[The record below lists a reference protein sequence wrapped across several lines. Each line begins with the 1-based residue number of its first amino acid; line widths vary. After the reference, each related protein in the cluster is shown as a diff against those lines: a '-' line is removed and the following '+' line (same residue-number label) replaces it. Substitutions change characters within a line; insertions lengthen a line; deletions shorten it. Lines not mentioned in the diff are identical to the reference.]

1 MNLFFPVQSPASP
14 SADATGHWLLQTGRA
29 ITLLPAAGGH
39 LNVANGEL
47 WATLSDAR
55 SAWPRLTPQAR
66 LERCATFKDYFLH
79 AGESMAVPP
88 GARVVI
94 ESTGR
99 SQTTPT
105 AFAWSP
111 SITHAKQPAQPRRAG
126 VVQASSELAQALAQ
140 VARALR
146 HLAAALLVPPQRDT
160 GAARSPCL

>member
-1 MNLFFPVQSPASP
+1 MNLFFPAQSPASP

-29 ITLLPAAGGH
+29 ITLSPVTGGQ
-39 LNVANGEL
+39 LDVANGQL

-55 SAWPRLTPQAR
+55 SAWQRLTPKAR

-79 AGESMAVPP
+79 AGESLAVPP
-88 GARVVI
+88 GARVVL

-99 SQTTPT
+99 SQTTPA

-111 SITHAKQPAQPRRAG
+111 ATAHAKQPAQPRRAG

-146 HLAAALLVPPQRDT
+146 HLAAALLVQPQP
-160 GAARSPCL
+160 GADATRSPCL

>member
-1 MNLFFPVQSPASP
+1 MNLYFPAQSSATP
-14 SADATGHWLLQTGRA
+14 SSDATGHWLLQSGRA
-29 ITLLPAAGGH
+29 ITLSPAAGGQ
-39 LNVANGEL
+39 LAVANGEL

-79 AGESMAVPP
+79 GGDSLAVPP

-99 SQTTPT
+99 SETAPA

-111 SITHAKQPAQPRRAG
+111 ATTHAKQPAQPRRAG
-126 VVQASSELAQALAQ
+126 VVQAASELAQALAH

-146 HLAAALLVPPQRDT
+146 HLAAALLVQPQRVAKAT
-160 GAARSPCL
+160 RSPCL